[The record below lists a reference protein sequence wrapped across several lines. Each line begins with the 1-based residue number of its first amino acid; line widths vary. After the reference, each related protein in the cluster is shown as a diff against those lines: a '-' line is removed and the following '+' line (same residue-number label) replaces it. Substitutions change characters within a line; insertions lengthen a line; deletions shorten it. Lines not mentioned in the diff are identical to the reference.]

1 MKLIY
6 LDYAATTPLDHAVL
20 RVMHETEQ
28 HYYANPS
35 SIHSAGQQSKII
47 LEDARQAVAGSIHA
61 KSNEITFT
69 SGGTE
74 SNNLA
79 IIGTAKANRHRGR
92 HIITSKIE
100 HPAVLE
106 SIKYLVDN
114 GFHVSFVDVNMDGF
128 LDRKQLKSLINEKTI
143 LVSLMLVNNESG
155 CILPIKKIGEMLK
168 DMPAVFHCDAV
179 QGYDK
184 LSFSVD
190 DLGVDLLTLS
200 AHKIYG
206 PKGCGALYIREG
218 TNIENITY
226 GGGQEARRRPGTEN
240 LVAIAGFSEAIRQ
253 VSVQKDQIESM
264 RSLRNLFEEKLKQTV
279 PDIIINGEKAD
290 RIVNISNIYFPFMS
304 ADSLLINLDLQG
316 IAVSTG
322 SACSSGSPQPSH
334 VLHAMGFSENHIKNS
349 IRFSLG
355 RYTTKQDILK
365 TVETIRAIS
374 DRASKNGIRYKEK
387 K

>member
-6 LDYAATTPLDHAVL
+6 LDYAATTPIDPSVI
-20 RVMHETEQ
+20 RVMHETE
-28 HYYANPS
+28 HRYFANPS
-35 SIHSAGQQSKII
+35 SIHSAGQQSKLI
-47 LEDARQAVAGSIHA
+47 LENARLAVAGSIGA
-61 KSNEITFT
+61 KSNEIIFT

-106 SIKYLVDN
+106 SLKYLEDN
-114 GFHVSFVDVNMDGF
+114 GFQVSFVDVNKDGI
-128 LDRKQLKSLINEKTI
+128 LDLKQLKSLIDEKTI

-168 DMPAVFHCDAV
+168 NKPVVFHCDAV

-184 LSFSVD
+184 LPISVD

-218 TNIENITY
+218 TNVENIIY
-226 GGGQEARRRPGTEN
+226 GGAQEARRRPGTEN

-253 VSVQKDQIESM
+253 VSVQKNQIETIK
-264 RSLRNLFEEKLKQTV
+264 SLRNLFEEKLKKTV
-279 PDIIINGEKAD
+279 PGIIINGGKGD
-290 RIVNISNIYFPFMS
+290 RAVSFSNIYFPFMS
-304 ADSLLINLDLQG
+304 ADSLLINLDLKG

-334 VLHAMGFSENHIKNS
+334 VLHAMGFSENHIRKS

-355 RYTTKQDILK
+355 RDTTEQDILK
-365 TVETIRAIS
+365 TIETIRTIA
-374 DRASKNGIRYKEK
+374 DRASKGIEGIGT
-387 K
+387 

>member
-6 LDYAATTPLDHAVL
+6 LDYAATNPLDPSVI

-28 HYYANPS
+28 CCYANSS
-35 SIHSAGQQSKII
+35 SIHSAGQRSKLL
-47 LEDARQAVAGSIHA
+47 LEDARLTVAASIGA
-61 KSNEITFT
+61 KSNEVIFT

-74 SNNLA
+74 SNNQA
-79 IIGTAKANRHRGR
+79 IIGSAKANRHRGR

-100 HPAVLE
+100 HPSVLE
-106 SIKYLVDN
+106 SIKYLMEN
-114 GFHVSFVDVNMDGF
+114 GFQVSFVDVNTDGF
-128 LDRKQLKSLINEKTI
+128 LDLKQLKSLINDKTI
-143 LVSLMLVNNESG
+143 LVSLMLFNNESG
-155 CILPIKKIGEMLK
+155 CILPIKKIGEILK
-168 DMPAVFHCDAV
+168 NKPIVFHSDAV

-184 LSFSVD
+184 LSISVD

-218 TNIENITY
+218 TKVDNIIY
-226 GGGQEARRRPGTEN
+226 GGVQEARRRPGTEN
-240 LVAIAGFSEAIRQ
+240 LVAIAGFSEAVRQ
-253 VSVQKDQIESM
+253 VAVNKDQIQTM
-264 RSLRNLFEEKLKQTV
+264 RNLRNFFEEKLKE
-279 PDIIINGEKAD
+279 IIPEIILNGEKAE
-290 RIVNISNIYFPFMS
+290 RAANFSNIYFPFMS

-334 VLHAMGFSENHIKNS
+334 VLRAMGFSNNHIRNS

-355 RYTTKQDILK
+355 RYTTKQEILK
-365 TVETIRAIS
+365 TVKTIRAIA
-374 DRASKNGIRYKEK
+374 DHASKRK

>member
-6 LDYAATTPLDHAVL
+6 LDYAATTPIDQSVL

-28 HYYANPS
+28 RHYANPS
-35 SIHSAGQQSKII
+35 SIHSAGQQSKLI

-79 IIGTAKANRHRGR
+79 IIGTAKANCHRGR

-106 SIKYLVDN
+106 SMKYLVDN

-128 LDRKQLKSLINEKTI
+128 LDLKQLMLLIDEKTI
-143 LVSLMLVNNESG
+143 LISLMFVNNESG
-155 CILPIKKIGEMLK
+155 CILPIKEIGEMLK

-179 QGYDK
+179 QGHDK
-184 LSFSVD
+184 LSISVD

-218 TNIENITY
+218 TNVENIIY
-226 GGGQEARRRPGTEN
+226 GGGQEARLRPGTEN

-253 VSVQKDQIESM
+253 VSVHKDQLENM
-264 RSLRNLFEEKLKQTV
+264 RSLRNLFEEKLKQTI
-279 PDIIINGEKAD
+279 PGIIINGEKAE
-290 RIVNISNIYFPFMS
+290 RAVSISNIYFPFMS
-304 ADSLLINLDLQG
+304 AESLLINLDLQG

-322 SACSSGSPQPSH
+322 SACGSGSPQPSH

-355 RYTTKQDILK
+355 RYTTEQDILK
-365 TVETIRAIS
+365 TVETIRAIG
-374 DRASKNGIRYKEK
+374 DRPLKV
-387 K
+387 